1 MDLQQVKINM
11 DSPGFQEVQEFLNL
25 SNSYLEFQV
34 RVINTILPYNSS
46 INKQLKEHV
55 SQTTL
60 NKEIIMR
67 DKIQDQI
74 MALQGEWSN
83 QKLLVKMANLKM
95 QQDRINITNT
105 LKVKYLLRATVDTT
119 EVSSK
124 LAEVNLEAMDN
135 LLTINQTTNPI

>member
-74 MALQGEWSN
+74 MALQGE
-83 QKLLVKMANLKM
+83 
-95 QQDRINITNT
+95 
-105 LKVKYLLRATVDTT
+105 
-119 EVSSK
+119 
-124 LAEVNLEAMDN
+124 
-135 LLTINQTTNPI
+135 

>member
-34 RVINTILPYNSS
+34 RVINTILLYNSS

-74 MALQGEWSN
+74 MALQGE
-83 QKLLVKMANLKM
+83 
-95 QQDRINITNT
+95 
-105 LKVKYLLRATVDTT
+105 
-119 EVSSK
+119 
-124 LAEVNLEAMDN
+124 
-135 LLTINQTTNPI
+135 